1 MSLCHDCR
9 HAEAAHSIPDPEGR
23 LCYGMGSCGNC
34 LICEAR
40 LAGPEHARAAR
51 SMTEWPTGRKECAS
65 APNARAA
72 PKGGLPP
79 V

>member
-40 LAGPEHARAAR
+40 LAGPEQRQ
-51 SMTEWPTGRKECAS
+51 GC
-65 APNARAA
+65 
-72 PKGGLPP
+72 PKHDRVAYGPQG
-79 V
+79 VCVCS